1 MVEIRFL
8 DKLIP
13 YDAFIEDVAVRLLRY
28 IKSDNDDPE
37 YISQRK
43 AFLIFGR
50 ANVERWKREGKLKY
64 QKSPGKILYRTS
76 DLRFLQ
82 RMESEERKGKF

>member
-13 YDAFIEDVAVRLLRY
+13 YDAFVEDVAVRLLRY

-43 AFLIFGR
+43 AFQIFGR

-64 QKSPGKILYRTS
+64 QKGPGKILYRTS

-82 RMESEERKGKF
+82 RVESEKGNGKF